1 MSKVVLVTGSA
12 KGIGAAIIEE
22 LAAAG
27 YDCVINY
34 HTSEKEAFALQENFQ
49 VQCPIPGHQM
59 RRQQRRRC
67 KQNGR
72 FYRKGIGRSRYFG

>member
-22 LAAAG
+22 LAASG

-34 HTSEKEAFALQENFQ
+34 NTSKAEDF
-49 VQCPIPGHQM
+49 
-59 RRQQRRRC
+59 
-67 KQNGR
+67 
-72 FYRKGIGRSRYFG
+72 

>member
-34 HTSEKEAFALQENFQ
+34 HTSEKEAFALQEKFPSSMSDPWSSNATSAKKT
-49 VQCPIPGHQM
+49 M
-59 RRQQRRRC
+59 
-67 KQNGR
+67 
-72 FYRKGIGRSRYFG
+72 